1 MLRTNRILFLAAVMA
16 ALVPAPRS
24 LAGVLDPSNLVS
36 QSLDPAPGVPAAR
49 FDDDTSTFEQVRID
63 GSCRLYYSVELD
75 NGFGPAVAGADLG
88 LYSATNSSNVTLQ
101 ATDVQTMPTLP
112 ERLVPG
118 VPGAIFGQN
127 STTGGFLNGIPTLTY
142 FTTGGTNFLFG
153 ASFKDDG
160 SGTSGVMSSVN
171 NSALFAGDSSS
182 GYMLTALRRG
192 NPAPGT
198 VGAIFGGE
206 DFRTTG
212 TQRLSYNA
220 AGNVALLTT
229 SLSGGDVVPNVNNKA
244 IYGGSP
250 FSPVLVARRGDPI
263 GGAGHTLAD
272 ISFNAKINAS
282 SHVLFDGKLS
292 GGDVTGTTNDDAF
305 FINTG
310 SGNMFL
316 HREGSVAPGT
326 GGATFSGAPGLSS
339 NSFTTA
345 GLLFASSLSGT
356 PGGTA
361 DDQALFVANTAG
373 VETKLAQEGDAASG
387 LGAGEL
393 FGVFNNTSVSLTNS
407 GRAFFHNSLTGPSV
421 TTSNDSSYWT
431 IPSGGTAAL
440 IAREGDAAPGTA
452 GAIFGAVPTGNR
464 PVNGLDQVILQLA
477 LAGGDVTGTG
487 NDSALYLWDAASGL
501 TMLSR
506 EGDMIMTP
514 MGMREVSNW
523 SVDVS
528 DNGNGS
534 AMSFNDSGYAAI
546 EVSFTT
552 ASGGGQ
558 AIYRVLVPEP
568 VTGSLL
574 AVALGAL
581 GLLRRR

>member
-1 MLRTNRILFLAAVMA
+1 MLAATMA
-16 ALVPAPRS
+16 VLVPVHEFP
-24 LAGVLDPSNLVS
+24 AGVLNSGNLVS
-36 QSLDPAPGVPAAR
+36 QSLDPAPGVPGGE

-63 GSCRLYYSVELD
+63 DSCRLYYSVELN
-75 NGFGPAVAGADLG
+75 NGVGPAVAGADLG
-88 LYSATNSSNVTLQ
+88 LYSATNASDVTLQ
-101 ATDVQTMPTLP
+101 ATDVETMPTLP
-112 ERLVPG
+112 QRLVPG

-127 STTGGFLNGIPTLTY
+127 STTGSFLNGIPTSTY

-192 NPAPGT
+192 NAAPGT
-198 VGAIFGGE
+198 AGAIFGGE
-206 DFRTTG
+206 DFRGTG

-229 SLSGGDVVPNVNNKA
+229 SLSGGDVVANVNNEA

-250 FSPVLVARRGDPI
+250 FSPVLVARRGDSI

-272 ISFNAKINAS
+272 LSFNAKINAS

-292 GGDVTGTTNDDAF
+292 GGDVTGTTNDDAI

-310 SGNMFL
+310 SGNMIL

-326 GGATFSGAPGLSS
+326 GGATFSGAPTISS

-345 GLLFASSLSGT
+345 GLIFASTLSGT

-361 DDQALFVANTAG
+361 DDQALFLASTAG
-373 VETKLAQEGDAASG
+373 VETKLVQEGDTAPG

-407 GRAFFHNSLTGPSV
+407 GRAFFHNTLTGPSV
-421 TTSNDSSYWT
+421 TTTNDSSYWT
-431 IPSGGTAAL
+431 IPSGGAAAL

-452 GAIFGAVPTGNR
+452 GASFGAVPTGNR

-487 NDSALYLWDAASGL
+487 NDSALYLWDAGV
-501 TMLSR
+501 R
-506 EGDMIMTP
+506 PD
-514 MGMREVSNW
+514 
-523 SVDVS
+523 D
-528 DNGNGS
+528 
-534 AMSFNDSGYAAI
+534 AI
-546 EVSFTT
+546 
-552 ASGGGQ
+552 A
-558 AIYRVLVPEP
+558 
-568 VTGSLL
+568 
-574 AVALGAL
+574 
-581 GLLRRR
+581 